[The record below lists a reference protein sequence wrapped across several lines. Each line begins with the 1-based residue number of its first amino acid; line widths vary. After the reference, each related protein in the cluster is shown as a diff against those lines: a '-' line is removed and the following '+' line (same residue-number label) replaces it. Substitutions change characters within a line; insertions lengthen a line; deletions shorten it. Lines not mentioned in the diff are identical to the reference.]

1 MKKTFFISLIILLSI
16 LSNKI
21 WSQTDSLKTD
31 KVSQIICYL
40 GFGGGPSLRG
50 ASGELSLTITS
61 SNYWGGSLNF
71 RRGYS
76 RMKNIPEDYYGLF
89 RFSPPSDDYTFLTF
103 ELLKK
108 FSTSNKSV
116 RLGFEAGPSLVWYN
130 LVELELNPDYP
141 NLFEYKYN
149 KIYTS
154 ESAFGLSLTAKVEFP
169 FSRFFGCELTVF
181 SVINKIQSVLGLDIC
196 LNLGKVR
203 D

>member
-71 RRGYS
+71 RKGYI
-76 RMKNIPEDYYGLF
+76 RIENVPDDYYGFF
-89 RFSPPSDDYTFLTF
+89 RPTPPSDDYTSLSFDLV
-103 ELLKK
+103 KK
-108 FSTSNKSV
+108 FSTFNRSV
-116 RLGFEAGPSLVWYN
+116 RFGFEAGPSLIWYN
-130 LVELELNPDYP
+130 LVELELNPKYP

-154 ESAFGLSLTAKVEFP
+154 ESTIGLSLAAKGEFS
-169 FSRFFGCELTVF
+169 FFRFFGCELVVF
-181 SVINKIQSVLGLDIC
+181 TVINKLQTVYGLDIC

-203 D
+203 N

>member
-1 MKKTFFISLIILLSI
+1 MKKPFIIPLIILFGT

-21 WSQTDSLKTD
+21 LSQTDSLKTD
-31 KVSQIICYL
+31 RVNKTICYL
-40 GFGGGPSLRG
+40 GFGVGPSTRG
-50 ASGELSLTITS
+50 ASGELSLTIAS

-89 RFSPPSDDYTFLTF
+89 RFSPPSNDYTFLTF
-103 ELLKK
+103 DLIKK

-116 RLGFEAGPSLVWYN
+116 RFGFEAGPSLIWYN
-130 LVELELNPDYP
+130 LVDLELNPDYP

-154 ESAFGLSLTAKVEFP
+154 ESAFGLSLSAKVEFP
-169 FSRFFGCELTVF
+169 FSHFFGCEFVVF
-181 SVINKIQSVLGLDIC
+181 AVMSKIQSVLGLDIC
-196 LNLGKVR
+196 FNLGKVR
-203 D
+203 N